1 MGSSIFIVPENISRN
16 DSDGYFTFD
25 IPVEILLGRS
35 SQLFNVG
42 VSETVSFFKNTI
54 RFTTLASLRFNLKD
68 IVSRGN
74 IYLGVGV
81 GFNAN
86 IYTNSDTFL
95 DLDDYDPFFSDD
107 FDDFNG
113 SGTYIPDNTL
123 KATVITACIQAT
135 YGVWAG
141 PVNIEVFYR
150 YDFYPSVLN
159 IGGNLG
165 LSVKYF
171 F

>member
-1 MGSSIFIVPENISRN
+1 M
-16 DSDGYFTFD
+16 
-25 IPVEILLGRS
+25 
-35 SQLFNVG
+35 
-42 VSETVSFFKNTI
+42 
-54 RFTTLASLRFNLKD
+54 
-68 IVSRGN
+68 
-74 IYLGVGV
+74 

-95 DLDDYDPFFSDD
+95 DLDDYDPFFSDDFDD